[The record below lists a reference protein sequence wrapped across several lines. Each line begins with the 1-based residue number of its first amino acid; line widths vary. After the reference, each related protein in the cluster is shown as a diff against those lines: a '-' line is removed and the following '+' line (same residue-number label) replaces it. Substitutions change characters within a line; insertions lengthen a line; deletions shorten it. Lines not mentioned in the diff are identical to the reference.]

1 MVALA
6 ARAKKFE
13 ESRNFEGVFRV
24 HQARR
29 RSLIHRGRE
38 RGWASHLP
46 VDCVGTL
53 MHRLHA
59 TVEGGLPARTRHF
72 AHARTRAKTAFPP
85 SPWHSLFSFFFFL
98 SLQASNQFSSL
109 SDIFTLHS
117 YTYFGDITRPIND
130 YFFPRLPR
138 NLLLLFVRIFFFFFT
153 IFTSIFNPIFS
164 PSKAAWVSIFKSV
177 ARIPHSVECGGCN
190 FPW

>member
-85 SPWHSLFSFFFFL
+85 SPWHSLFSFFFSFFTGL
-98 SLQASNQFSSL
+98 EPILLPIRYFYVTFVYIFRGYNASN
-109 SDIFTLHS
+109 
-117 YTYFGDITRPIND
+117 
-130 YFFPRLPR
+130 
-138 NLLLLFVRIFFFFFT
+138 
-153 IFTSIFNPIFS
+153 
-164 PSKAAWVSIFKSV
+164 
-177 ARIPHSVECGGCN
+177 
-190 FPW
+190 

>member
-85 SPWHSLFSFFFFL
+85 SPWHSLFSFFFFFL
-98 SLQASNQFSSL
+98 
-109 SDIFTLHS
+109 
-117 YTYFGDITRPIND
+117 YRPPTNSPL
-130 YFFPRLPR
+130 Y
-138 NLLLLFVRIFFFFFT
+138 
-153 IFTSIFNPIFS
+153 PIFLRY
-164 PSKAAWVSIFKSV
+164 I
-177 ARIPHSVECGGCN
+177 RIHISGI
-190 FPW
+190 

>member
-72 AHARTRAKTAFPP
+72 AHARTRAKTAFPSMP
-85 SPWHSLFSFFFFL
+85 VAFPLFFFFPFFFFFL
-98 SLQASNQFSSL
+98 SSTNLEPIPPLYPIFL
-109 SDIFTLHS
+109 RIRVVHCPDI
-117 YTYFGDITRPIND
+117 YFGDVTR
-130 YFFPRLPR
+130 
-138 NLLLLFVRIFFFFFT
+138 V
-153 IFTSIFNPIFS
+153 
-164 PSKAAWVSIFKSV
+164 
-177 ARIPHSVECGGCN
+177 
-190 FPW
+190 

>member
-85 SPWHSLFSFFFFL
+85 SPWHSLFSFFFSFFTGL
-98 SLQASNQFSSL
+98 EPILL
-109 SDIFTLHS
+109 PIRFTLHS

-164 PSKAAWVSIFKSV
+164 PSKAAWISIFKSV